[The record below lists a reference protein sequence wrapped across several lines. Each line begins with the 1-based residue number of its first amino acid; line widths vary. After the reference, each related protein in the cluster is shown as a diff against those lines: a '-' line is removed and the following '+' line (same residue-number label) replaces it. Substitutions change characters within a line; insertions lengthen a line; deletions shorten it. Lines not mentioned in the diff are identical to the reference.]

1 MSTLS
6 LTVADTALSL
16 NINDRDNLLN
26 QCLAAGLP
34 VARSCRNGNCGRC
47 DCQLEFGRV
56 QLRNGKLVTAPATIA
71 LCVSHARSPIG
82 LNQLPLA
89 SPPQHWRCQGLGPQQ
104 LQLPAGRQTP
114 PNIGDKVALL
124 FSATVTINS
133 VAAVNGRV
141 ISLQD
146 HCAHIASHIQ
156 NQDGIGL
163 LNIDSEHHGNFVLWH
178 RYKHCQT
185 LLWPNINQSTGL
197 AAQAA
202 YRHGGSIGHYQ
213 LRAQPPTLSG

>member
-47 DCQLEFGRV
+47 DCRLEFGQV

-71 LCVSHARSPIG
+71 LCISHAHSAIG

-89 SPPQHWRCQGLGPQQ
+89 TPPQHWRCQGLGAQQ

-124 FSATVTINS
+124 FAKTVTINS
-133 VAAVNGRV
+133 VAAVDGRV
-141 ISLQD
+141 ISLQN
-146 HCAHIASHIQ
+146 HCEHIATHIQ
-156 NQDGIGL
+156 NQAGIGL
-163 LNIDSEHHGNFVLWH
+163 LNIDSEYHGNVDLWH
-178 RYKHCQT
+178 SIKNRQT
-185 LLWPNINQSTGL
+185 LLWPNINQRTGL
-197 AAQAA
+197 AALAA
-202 YRHGGSIGHYQ
+202 YRHGGSVGDYH
-213 LRAQPPTLSG
+213 LRAQTPTLNP